1 MTKLKEMYTFRDRS
15 LITVIII
22 IIIIIIVQRYKDM
35 LLE

>member
-22 IIIIIIVQRYKDM
+22 IIVQRYKDM
-35 LLE
+35 